1 MFSLTLQFDPVL
13 TATQFVSRRFGLA
26 GGLAIVGLLAATEG
40 REIVASLLAED
51 PKPGTGEIIT
61 TASGLSY
68 EDILIGPSRGE
79 EPGPGKIVGFNVK
92 VLIGDKILFD
102 SSNDKPVA
110 FKFGQRPFQNVIC
123 EGLEEGLIGM
133 HIGGRRRLVV
143 PPELAPPGVKLPEGA
158 ALTYDLTLTEVLNNY
173 F

>member
-1 MFSLTLQFDPVL
+1 M
-13 TATQFVSRRFGLA
+13 
-26 GGLAIVGLLAATEG
+26 LAATEG

-133 HIGGRRRLVV
+133 RIGGRRRLVV

-158 ALTYDLTLTEVLNNY
+158 ALTYDLTLTEVLQTNSLLRNGLIMICRLNDGVLCIANLKLRRAGGQR
-173 F
+173 